1 VEVTGGDK
9 HNSLL
14 FYEINCGRK
23 FLLVPRLDCGRDER
37 GDVDVRQ
44 VLLRQATK

>member
-1 VEVTGGDK
+1 VEVTDGDK

-23 FLLVPRLDCGRDER
+23 FLLVPRDER

-44 VLLRQATK
+44 FLLRQATK